1 MKFDI
6 NTFHPICILSLKQN
20 NFINNKISNL
30 IKIPLTITVIN
41 EGSHTRLIQYLT
53 SHKIEITVLQQN
65 EKKVHKIQRRIRYVW
80 LETSIYTKMT
90 FARSLWTIKEKEVQ
104 INRIKRN
111 LPIGQSFIKTRID
124 TNKDIN
130 ELYYFYCKDLEK
142 ELRSKKA
149 IWGRKYK
156 LNYEYNSF
164 ILIQEFFS
172 PEIMLFFNNNSNT

>member
-20 NFINNKISNL
+20 NFINNKIFNL
-30 IKIPLTITVIN
+30 IKTPLTIAVIN

-53 SHKIEITVLQQN
+53 SHKIKITVLQQN

-90 FARSLWTIKEKEVQ
+90 FARSLWTIQEIQ
-104 INRIKRN
+104 INKIKRN
-111 LPIGQSFIKTRID
+111 LPIGQSFIKTKID

-142 ELRSKKA
+142 ELKSKKA